1 MPCMTTAE
9 AVVESLIRHGIDT
22 VFALPGVHNDP
33 FFDAI
38 ARAGDRLCVI
48 HARHEQTAAYMA
60 LGAALASGRPA
71 AFCVVPGPGVLNAAA
86 ALLTAY
92 GLGAPVLAII
102 GQIPQGA
109 IDRGLGHLHELQ
121 DQLGLV
127 RHVTRHA
134 ARITHPGEAPAC
146 VAEAIARA
154 TRPRQGPVAL
164 EIAIDVWPRA
174 GRVDAFPLAAPT
186 ALLPDPDA
194 IAAAA
199 ARLAASRRPL
209 IVAGGGALGAAAELR
224 ALAER
229 IGAPVM
235 TYRRGRGLLDTTHT
249 LAVNRP
255 IGHALWAATDVVLGV
270 GTRLHA
276 PLAWWGHDP
285 KLGIIRIDADAEQ
298 MDRPRPPDIA
308 ILADATAALAALN
321 AALSGEAAR
330 APRADLAPA
339 RAAVAPALAALEPQ
353 AGLLA
358 AIRAALPEDG
368 ILVEDVTQLGFVG
381 RLTFPVSA
389 PRRYLSAGY
398 QDNLGWA
405 YGAALGAAAAAP
417 GRAVVALCGDGGFLY
432 QGAELATALRHRLP
446 VVAVVLDDGAF
457 GNVRRIQ
464 AEQYG
469 NRLIA
474 SDLANPDFV
483 RFAESFG
490 LPAWRATTP
499 AALEAALREAIAR
512 RSPGL
517 IHVPVGEMPSP
528 WRLILLPRV
537 RGFESSWQ
545 RLLP

>member
-1 MPCMTTAE
+1 MPRMTTAE
-9 AVVESLIRHGIDT
+9 AVVDSLIRHGIDT

-38 ARAGDRLCVI
+38 ARSGGRIRTI

-60 LGAALASGRPA
+60 LGAALATGRPA

-92 GLGAPVLAII
+92 GLGAPVLAIL

-109 IDRGLGHLHELQ
+109 IDRGLGHLHELH

-134 ARITHPGEAPAC
+134 ARITHPGEAAAR

-154 TRPRQGPVAL
+154 MRPRQGPAAL

-174 GRVDAFPLAAPT
+174 GLVEPLPLATPA
-186 ALLPDPDA
+186 ALLPDPEA

-235 TYRRGRGLLDTTHT
+235 TYRRGRGVLDTTHP

-255 IGHALWAATDVVLGV
+255 VGHALWAGTDVVLGV

-285 KLGIIRIDADAEQ
+285 ELGIIRIDADAEQ

-308 ILADATAALAALN
+308 ILADAAAALAALN
-321 AALSGEAAR
+321 AALSGETAR
-330 APRADLAPA
+330 APRADLAAA
-339 RAAVAPALAALEPQ
+339 RAGVAPALAALEPQ
-353 AGLLA
+353 ASLLA

-381 RLTFPVSA
+381 RLSFPVAA

-405 YGAALGAAAAAP
+405 YGAALGVAAAAP

-432 QGAELATALRHRLP
+432 QGAELATALRHQLP
-446 VVAVVLDDGAF
+446 VVAIVLDDGAF

-474 SDLANPDFV
+474 CDLANPDFV

-499 AALEAALREAIAR
+499 AALEAALGEAIAR
-512 RSPGL
+512 RNPAL

-528 WRLILLPRV
+528 WPLILLPRV